1 MRRAPSAR
9 PPRPWNDA
17 CTAERDR
24 YARRVLETL
33 TGFAVV
39 GLAIVVGYIIGRIDL
54 LGSQARYVLG
64 RLTFFVLSP
73 FLLFTVLAQ
82 ADAAVLFS
90 SLLPVSAI
98 AAVAIIAAYALV
110 ARFVWKRDVGETVIG
125 ALSAGQVNSNN
136 IGIPLSLYLLG
147 SAAYPAPVILMQ
159 LLVFTPVSLTIL
171 DAVTS
176 GRTSLWRTVARTA
189 TNPIILGSALGTLVS
204 VLDVELPPIVIEPA
218 VLLANAC
225 VPVLL
230 ISYGISLHGQRVLG
244 TSGHRKDVLLA
255 SALKLLVM
263 PVIAWVV
270 AEFLFGLSDHEVLIV
285 VVLAAL
291 PTAQNV
297 FNYSQ
302 RYDIGEA
309 ISRDTVFVTTLGCIP
324 VLLAATLLLG

>member
-1 MRRAPSAR
+1 M
-9 PPRPWNDA
+9 
-17 CTAERDR
+17 
-24 YARRVLETL
+24 LETL

-39 GLAIVVGYIIGRIDL
+39 GLAIAVGYVIGRIDL
-54 LGSQARYVLG
+54 LGSGARHVLG

-82 ADAAVLFS
+82 ADARVLFS

-98 AAVAIIAAYALV
+98 AAGVVIVAYALI
-110 ARFVWKRDVGETVIG
+110 ARFAWRRPIGETVIG

-159 LLVFTPVSLTIL
+159 LLVFTPISLTIL
-171 DAVTS
+171 DTVTRGRAS
-176 GRTSLWRTVARTA
+176 LGRTLVRTI
-189 TNPIILGSALGTLVS
+189 TNPIILASALGTLVS
-204 VLDVELPPIVIEPA
+204 VFGVELPPIVMEPA
-218 VLLANAC
+218 LLLANAC

-230 ISYGISLHGQRVLG
+230 ISYGISLYGQRVLG
-244 TSGHRKDVLLA
+244 ASGHRKDVLLA
-255 SALKLLVM
+255 SGLKLLVM
-263 PVIAWVV
+263 PVLAWLV
-270 AEFLFGLSDHEVLIV
+270 AQYVFGLTPHAVLVV

-309 ISRDTVFVTTLGCIP
+309 ISRDTVFLTTIGCVP
-324 VLLAATLLLG
+324 VLLAATLILG

>member
-1 MRRAPSAR
+1 
-9 PPRPWNDA
+9 
-17 CTAERDR
+17 
-24 YARRVLETL
+24 
-33 TGFAVV
+33 V
-39 GLAIVVGYIIGRIDL
+39 GVAIAVGYIIGRIGL
-54 LGSQARYVLG
+54 LGEQARYVLG

-82 ADAAVLFS
+82 ADAKVLFS

-98 AAVAIIAAYALV
+98 AAVVVIAAYVLV
-110 ARFVWKRDVGETVIG
+110 ARFAWKRGIGETVIG

-147 SAAYPAPVILMQ
+147 SAAYPAPVILLQ
-159 LLVFTPVSLTIL
+159 LLVFTPISLAIL

-176 GRTSLWRTVARTA
+176 AKTSVWRLITRTA

-204 VLDVELPPIVIEPA
+204 VLDIDLPPIVMEPA
-218 VLLANAC
+218 LLLANAC

-230 ISYGISLHGQRVLG
+230 ISYGISLFGQRVLG
-244 TSGHRKDVLLA
+244 ASGRRRDVLLA
-255 SALKLLVM
+255 STLKLLVM
-263 PVIAWVV
+263 PVLAWVFAQFV
-270 AEFLFGLSDHEVLIV
+270 FGLSAHEVLIV

-309 ISRDTVFVTTLGCIP
+309 ISRDTVFLTTIGCVP

>member
-1 MRRAPSAR
+1 ML
-9 PPRPWNDA
+9 D
-17 CTAERDR
+17 
-24 YARRVLETL
+24 TL

-39 GLAIVVGYIIGRIDL
+39 GVAIAVGYIIGRIGL
-54 LGSQARYVLG
+54 LGEQARYVLG

-82 ADAAVLFS
+82 ADAKVLFS

-98 AAVAIIAAYALV
+98 AAVVVIAAYVLV
-110 ARFVWKRDVGETVIG
+110 ARFVWKRGIGETVIG

-147 SAAYPAPVILMQ
+147 SAAYPAPVILLQ
-159 LLVFTPVSLTIL
+159 LLVFTPISLAIL

-176 GRTSLWRTVARTA
+176 AKTSVWRLITRTA

-204 VLDVELPPIVIEPA
+204 VLDIDLPPIVMEPA
-218 VLLANAC
+218 LLLANAC

-230 ISYGISLHGQRVLG
+230 ISYGISLFGQRVLG
-244 TSGHRKDVLLA
+244 ASGRRRDVLLA
-255 SALKLLVM
+255 STLKLLVM
-263 PVIAWVV
+263 PVLAWVFAQFV
-270 AEFLFGLSDHEVLIV
+270 FGLSAHEVLIV

-309 ISRDTVFVTTLGCIP
+309 ISRDTVFITTIGCVP
-324 VLLAATLLLG
+324 VLLLATFLLG